1 MSKRGTGR
9 QQAFTPPTGPIPP
22 GPSGTTD
29 SNNNPLALG
38 GNVDQH
44 DNHDTVSDQAPT
56 LLSSNQFVMA
66 GNNDNASS
74 SPSHQINAHAD
85 GAATSHNRLGIM
97 YISVTLH
104 KYE

>member
-1 MSKRGTGR
+1 MFDLGGREVELSGPSSPPVMINDEDNVLPPPNNTMSKRGTGR

-44 DNHDTVSDQAPT
+44 DNR
-56 LLSSNQFVMA
+56 
-66 GNNDNASS
+66 
-74 SPSHQINAHAD
+74 
-85 GAATSHNRLGIM
+85 RLAKKS
-97 YISVTLH
+97 IS
-104 KYE
+104 

>member
-38 GNVDQH
+38 GDVDQH
-44 DNHDTVSDQAPT
+44 DNHDTVPDQAPT

-66 GNNDNASS
+66 GNNDNA
-74 SPSHQINAHAD
+74 NY
-85 GAATSHNRLGIM
+85 R
-97 YISVTLH
+97 
-104 KYE
+104 